1 MTKQQN
7 EQQERI
13 LCGLL
18 NSLAFL
24 REYHRPDCDVYS
36 FLNSVAK
43 ASVSDL
49 FGEDTYQKAN
59 LSYLGSI
66 DFPFFS
72 MGAINSTHLFGLDEL
87 IIFSFY
93 RSNQNRYKKAADLG
107 ANIGLHSVVM
117 SHIGYQVTAYEP
129 DPVHLSQLKK
139 NLERNCQENIPVLI
153 NKAVSVKPGKLEFV
167 RVVGNTTGSHLA
179 GAKENLYGDL
189 NKFIVEVDSFQDI
202 CDTFDFLKIDV
213 EGHEADILLST
224 TKQNWCN
231 TDAIVEIGS
240 PNNARKVFEYF
251 SGIGVNLFSQKI
263 SWNQVSSLKD
273 MPFNYKDGSLFI
285 SVKDAMPW

>member
-1 MTKQQN
+1 MTKQN
-7 EQQERI
+7 KHEEEI
-13 LCGLL
+13 LCGLI
-18 NSLAFL
+18 NSLSL
-24 REYHRPDCDVYS
+24 LKDYHRPDCEVYS

-43 ASVSDL
+43 AAVSNL
-49 FGEDTYQKAN
+49 LGEGTSQKAN

-66 DFPFFS
+66 DFPYFS

-93 RSNQNRYKKAADLG
+93 QANQNRYKKAADLG
-107 ANIGLHSVVM
+107 ANIGLHSIVM

-129 DPVHLSQLKK
+129 DTIHFSQLKK
-139 NLERNCQENIPVLI
+139 NVERNCQENIPVLI
-153 NKAVSVKPGKLEFV
+153 NKAVSTKSGELDFV

-179 GAKENLYGDL
+179 GSKENPYGEL
-189 NKFIVEVDSFQDI
+189 NRFIVEVDSFQDI
-202 CDTFDFLKIDV
+202 CDAFDFLKIDV

-224 TKQNWCN
+224 TQENWHN

-251 SGIGVNLFSQKI
+251 NCIGINLFSQKTC
-263 SWNQVSSLKD
+263 WKQVSSLED